1 MSLVPLCIIPFV
13 FNGSFCARGI
23 FVAVSPAERG
33 IAAGPA
39 EDVATWHRMGGARQ
53 SSGNPQRPRQASH
66 IVRNSKAKRSFGNRH
81 ARAAGVGARW
91 QGTG

>member
-53 SSGNPQRPRQASH
+53 SSGNPQASH
-66 IVRNSKAKRSFGNRH
+66 IVRNSKAELSFGNRH
-81 ARAAGVGARW
+81 ARAAGVGERW